1 MRRETARTRQILSQG
16 YFVVE
21 HPENEEDQEMFQSKL
36 DVLRDTQTELVLEIE
51 EEVEEDAREEPE
63 PIPEKDNFA
72 MDDSILDSW
81 IVMDSANRNNRS
93 TNLTQSR
100 EESILYVFYRLIIT
114 ILIFPLEILKL

>member
-51 EEVEEDAREEPE
+51 EEVEEDSREEPE

-100 EESILYVFYRLIIT
+100 EESILYVFYRLIDN
-114 ILIFPLEILKL
+114 